1 MNEIA
6 YAWGFSDPT
15 HIGRRFKKMFGRL
28 PSEVREPENAGSASN
43 LRNALMR
50 KQGQATASGTSYGQG
65 LRSNASN
72 GGSNCNPRRHSS

>member
-15 HIGRRFKKMFGRL
+15 HIGRRFKKIYGRL
-28 PSEVREPENAGSASN
+28 PSEVRRENAGSASN

-50 KQGQATASGTSYGQG
+50 KTGSSNRQRYLLRPGATQ
-65 LRSNASN
+65 
-72 GGSNCNPRRHSS
+72 